1 MTKKILNQNANYTL
15 EIIRSVEEEF
25 TFEKKPINRFQI
37 TNGFENDQTFSKRD
51 KLDVLK
57 KKVDSIDNCNLKN
70 HSKKIIMGSGE
81 LNSPIM
87 IIGEAPGLDE
97 ENSGLTF
104 EGNVGQLLE
113 KMLLA
118 IEIQRKKI
126 YTTYSVNFRPPNDR
140 KPSSSE
146 IKRYSIFLKEHISII
161 DPKILILMGST
172 AMEAITGFN
181 GKISDER
188 GQWKEIILKSKTY
201 PLIITYSPS
210 YLIRYPEFKKYSW
223 ADLKEIR
230 NKIQDLNI
238 RI

>member
-1 MTKKILNQNANYTL
+1 
-15 EIIRSVEEEF
+15 
-25 TFEKKPINRFQI
+25 
-37 TNGFENDQTFSKRD
+37 
-51 KLDVLK
+51 
-57 KKVDSIDNCNLKN
+57 
-70 HSKKIIMGSGE
+70 
-81 LNSPIM
+81 
-87 IIGEAPGLDE
+87 
-97 ENSGLTF
+97 
-104 EGNVGQLLE
+104 
-113 KMLLA
+113 MLSA

-172 AMEAITGFN
+172 AMEAITSFN

-188 GQWKEIILKSKTY
+188 GQWKEIILKNKTY
-201 PLIITYSPS
+201 PFIITYSPS